1 MEKIIQDLRY
11 SFRQMVRS
19 PGFTLAIL
27 VCLALG
33 IGANSATF
41 SFAKSLLSPPS
52 EIENPDQLV
61 RLFIES
67 SSGLK
72 FGSFSYPDYKDLRDQ
87 CQAFSELAVDTPT
100 PLHLSIEGRNERFW
114 GSLVS
119 ANYFKALGV
128 EIAKGRGFGP
138 ADDLAPGASPVVVL
152 SHGFWE
158 RRFAADPGVLGRTIS
173 LNDHRFTIIGI
184 APEGF
189 SGSNV
194 GLRSEL
200 WVPLMMHQVI
210 IPNRDIDARG
220 QFWLSYVIGRLKP
233 GVNIQQ
239 AKAEVDATMSR
250 LKEAY
255 PETNIGRSVALYP
268 EKSASLHPMMRG
280 AFIGFLGLMF
290 AVVGFVLLLACSN
303 VAGLLMA
310 RSAVRRREVAIRLA
324 LGVSRGRLIRQLL
337 TESVV
342 LAFGAGIL
350 GVLLSLVLTRALQA
364 FHPSIDIP
372 ISVEPKIDLLVL
384 GFTLLIAVVT
394 GILFGLA
401 PALQLTRTDL
411 VGSLK
416 EGSPAAGSASVW
428 FRKVLVVGQVC
439 LSMIL
444 LLGSSLALQSF
455 KNAHNVDFGFR
466 PDRVLIASVDLD
478 LQGYNEQSGRQFIHA
493 LRERLE
499 GLPGV
504 TAVSYANAIPLSLNR
519 QQTFVTPQGSELVE
533 GSSRPIVGYNV
544 VGPDYFTAMGTSLL
558 QGRGFLPTDGA
569 NSPPVALINT
579 TFAKKFWPNEN
590 PIGKHVTTFGDEL
603 QVVGVVEDGKYFSL
617 GEDPTPYL
625 YVPLERYYRGNLTLI
640 VRSASTS
647 SLLLEPV
654 RREVNTLDPK
664 LPVYSLKTLDQHL
677 SFALLPARLAAII
690 ISLFALLALF
700 LSSVG
705 LFAIVSYWV
714 NQRAKEIA
722 IRKAIGATLGHLIQ
736 LVLWQGLSLAIIGI
750 VVGLAIGAGL
760 ARLIS
765 GLLYG
770 LPGSSP
776 VPYLTA
782 VATLLIVVLLATL
795 LPVRKAVRVDL
806 VQELRGE

>member
-1 MEKIIQDLRY
+1 MENLIQDLRY
-11 SFRQMVRS
+11 SWRQMLKS

-52 EIENPDQLV
+52 EVKNPDQLV

-87 CQAFSELAVDTPT
+87 NQVFSELAVDTPT
-100 PLHLSIEGRNERFW
+100 PLHMSIDGRNERFW

-119 ANYFKALGV
+119 ANYFKTLGV
-128 EIAKGRGFGP
+128 EIAKGRGFEP
-138 ADDLAPGASPVVVL
+138 AEDAGPGAYPVVIL

-158 RRFAADPGVLGRTIS
+158 RRFGSDPGVLGSTIS
-173 LNDHRFTIIGI
+173 LNGHPFTIIGI

-200 WVPLMMHQVI
+200 WVPLMMYQVI
-210 IPNRDIDARG
+210 IPNRDIEARG

-233 GVNIQQ
+233 GVSIQQ
-239 AKAEVDATMSR
+239 AKAAVDATMSR

-255 PETNIGRSVALYP
+255 PETNIGKTVALYP
-268 EKSASLHPMMRG
+268 EESASLHPMMRG

-310 RSAVRRREVAIRLA
+310 RSAVRRREVAVRMA
-324 LGVSRGRLIRQLL
+324 LGISRGRLIRQLL

-350 GVLLSLVLTRALQA
+350 GLLLNLVLTRALQS
-364 FHPSIDIP
+364 FQPSFDIP
-372 ISVEPKIDLLVL
+372 ISVEPKLDLVVL
-384 GFTLLIAVVT
+384 GFTLLVAVFT

-401 PALQLTRTDL
+401 PALQLTRTNL
-411 VGSLK
+411 VASLK
-416 EGSPAAGSASVW
+416 EGSPASGSASVW
-428 FRKVLVVGQVC
+428 FRKALVIGQVC

-444 LLGSSLALQSF
+444 LLGASLALQSF
-455 KNAHNVDFGFR
+455 KNAHDVDFGFR
-466 PDRVLIASVDLD
+466 PDHVLIASVDLD
-478 LQGYNEQSGRQFIHA
+478 LQGYNEQSGRQFIRT
-493 LRERLE
+493 LRERLK

-504 TAVSYANAIPLSLNR
+504 TAVSYANSIPLSLNR
-519 QQTFVTPQGSELVE
+519 QQAFVIPQGSELVE
-533 GSSRPIVGYNV
+533 GSDRPIVGYNV
-544 VGPDYFTAMGTSLL
+544 VGPDYSTAMGTSLL
-558 QGRGFLPTDGA
+558 QGRGFSPADGT
-569 NSPPVALINT
+569 NGPPVALINE

-590 PIGKHVTTFGDEL
+590 PVGKRVTSFGDEL
-603 QVVGVVEDGKYFSL
+603 QVVGVVQDGKYFSL

-640 VRSASTS
+640 VRSASNPS
-647 SLLLEPV
+647 SLLESV

-664 LPVYSLKTLDQHL
+664 LPVYNLKTMDQHL
-677 SFALLPARLAAII
+677 SVALLPARLAAII
-690 ISLFALLALF
+690 VSLFALLALF

-714 NQRAKEIA
+714 SQRAREIA
-722 IRKAIGATLGHLIQ
+722 IRKAIGATLGHLMQ
-736 LVLWQGLSLAIIGI
+736 LVLWQGLSLAIIGM
-750 VVGLAIGAGL
+750 VVGLTIGAGL
-760 ARLIS
+760 ASLIS

-770 LPGSSP
+770 MPGSSP
-776 VPYLTA
+776 GPYLTA
-782 VATLLIVVLLATL
+782 AATLLVVVVLATL
-795 LPVRKAVRVDL
+795 LPVRKAVRVDV
-806 VQELRGE
+806 VQALRGE